1 MPVETII
8 DDILS
13 YAYPGLLMPVKATV
27 LLIVLVLLFI
37 WSGRGLYKMLLKKCA
52 EEGDDL
58 VAMFFCILLALSIIG
73 SAACI
78 AGTIKYNYANKRLIL
93 ASDKEATEAIARI
106 RKELEW
112 FKEHRG
118 AKP

>member
-1 MPVETII
+1 MPVEAII
-8 DDILS
+8 DNILS
-13 YAYPGLLMPVKATV
+13 YAYPGLLMPVKAVV
-27 LLIVLVLLFI
+27 LLVALVLLLI
-37 WSGRGLYKMLLKKCA
+37 WSGRRLYKMLLKKDA

-58 VAMFFCILLALSIIG
+58 VAMFLCILLALSIIG
-73 SAACI
+73 SVACV

-93 ASDKEATEAIARI
+93 NSDKEATEAMGRI

>member
-27 LLIVLVLLFI
+27 LLIASVLLLI
-37 WSGRGLYKMLLKKCA
+37 WSGRGLCKMLLKECF
-52 EEGDDL
+52 EDGDDFITVFLCIFL
-58 VAMFFCILLALSIIG
+58 VLSIVG

-78 AGTIKYNYANKRLIL
+78 VGTIKYNYVNKRLIL
-93 ASDKEATEAIARI
+93 NSDKEATEAIERI

-118 AKP
+118 AKH